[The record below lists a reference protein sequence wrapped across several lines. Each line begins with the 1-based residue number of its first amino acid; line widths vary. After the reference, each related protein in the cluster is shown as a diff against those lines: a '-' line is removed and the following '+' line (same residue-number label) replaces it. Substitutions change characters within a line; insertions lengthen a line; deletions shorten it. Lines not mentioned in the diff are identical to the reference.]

1 MKTDDTRRTATRIR
15 SLALAASLLAFLA
28 FAGNVLYG
36 KFAPTLGLDPDLRL
50 TRVPEF
56 LLLFTSATLFIVA
69 ALAAERQAGIRPHD
83 ALEEET

>member
-1 MKTDDTRRTATRIR
+1 MKSNNTRRTVARIR

-36 KFAPTLGLDPDLRL
+36 KFAPALGLDPELRL
-50 TRVPEF
+50 ARVPEF

-69 ALAAERQAGIRPHD
+69 ALAAERHAGVRPSP
-83 ALEEET
+83 EEET